1 MKLLNTESTYK
12 MLQPF
17 EKIEQLNANTR
28 AIREQFADKLSPA
41 TRQVLDVLH
50 RYASKYYGVCFLS
63 KSKIADKLG
72 VSKRTV
78 IRACQRLEELGVIA
92 QYPLYRHNGDR
103 RQSSNAIVFVAQ
115 IEAKEAFVEQSES
128 NVTPECHP
136 KDAPLNAHLENIN
149 NTLDTEKADAAV
161 KEVDKEQLIKDG
173 LVAKLPST
181 LQLALAPFFSADKLY
196 ELAGVIFKAKASVD
210 RGIYIED
217 YEREYYETI
226 LSVINAFKRGRA
238 HNLNG
243 LLYHAIKSTTRA
255 IWHRERAYLLG
266 VV

>member
-28 AIREQFADKLSPA
+28 AIREQFADKLSKA
-41 TRQVLDVLH
+41 VRQVLDVLH
-50 RYASKYYGVCFLS
+50 RYASKFYGVCYLS
-63 KSKIADKLG
+63 KMKIADMLG

-103 RQSSNAIVFVAQ
+103 RQSSNAIVFITQ

-128 NVTPECHP
+128 NVTPGCHS

-149 NTLDTEKADAAV
+149 NTLDTEKA
-161 KEVDKEQLIKDG
+161 DKEQLIKDG

-196 ELAGVIFKAKASVD
+196 ELTGVVFKAKASVD
-210 RGIYIED
+210 RDIYIED
-217 YEREYYETI
+217 YEQEYYNAI
-226 LSVINAFKRGRA
+226 LSVINTFKRGKVR
-238 HNLNG
+238 NLSG
-243 LLYHAIKSTTRA
+243 LLYTAIKSTTRS
-255 IWHRERAYLLG
+255 IWLRQRAHLLG
-266 VV
+266 V

>member
-17 EKIEQLNANTR
+17 EKIEQVNANTR

-149 NTLDTEKADAAV
+149 NTLDTEKAD
-161 KEVDKEQLIKDG
+161 
-173 LVAKLPST
+173 
-181 LQLALAPFFSADKLY
+181 
-196 ELAGVIFKAKASVD
+196 
-210 RGIYIED
+210 R
-217 YEREYYETI
+217 
-226 LSVINAFKRGRA
+226 
-238 HNLNG
+238 
-243 LLYHAIKSTTRA
+243 KSTRLNSSHVRISYA
-255 IWHRERAYLLG
+255 VFCLKKKKKKKKKQREKKTKKEKEETQYYTQNRREQR
-266 VV
+266 